1 MKTDQV
7 YKRMNNLNASH
18 EFPQNE
24 PRRARGLFKLWDN
37 LSLEKREEYSRFYN
51 SGTLILGRVAAS
63 GLGYLTWLITA
74 RLFDAREVGIA
85 SGIVSAMMLCVQLA
99 LFGIGAA
106 VIKTYPLHLESPS
119 WMINTALNLIAAASL
134 ATAAIFLIFA
144 RAFFSEL
151 NVVSA
156 LPLYALLF
164 LGINIFGAIN
174 VLMDHVSI
182 AIKRGDQVLTRNVL
196 FGVITIAGVAVL
208 PLLAETTTS
217 IAIISAWAAA
227 GFFACLIG
235 TIQIFRSIPAYSY
248 TPAIEK
254 QTAWQLIG
262 IGLPNYLLTLAER
275 APNWILPI
283 IITEML
289 SPVENA
295 RWYAVWMMAWVVFL
309 VPISV
314 GQNLFAEISHHPE
327 NFHRPLR
334 LSIRNSL
341 IGGSVAAALVIV
353 LAPLMLGLLG
363 KEYAAA
369 GTTPLRILALAIL
382 PITVIQMYYA
392 VCRGTQRLRE
402 ATITGLACGA
412 AGIAAAT
419 YAGMHYGLSGMA
431 IAWLVTQSIAAVWAG
446 IRTAVLMRRSD
457 QTSARIAN
465 PPDSSSQS
473 SS

>member
-1 MKTDQV
+1 MKTGQLH
-7 YKRMNNLNASH
+7 KRMNNLNASH
-18 EFPQNE
+18 EFLQNE
-24 PRRARGLFKLWDN
+24 PRRARGLFKLWGN

-106 VIKTYPLHLESPS
+106 VIKTYPLHLQSPS
-119 WMINTALNLIAAASL
+119 RMINTALNLIAAASL
-134 ATAAIFLIFA
+134 ATAALFLIFA
-144 RAFFSEL
+144 RAFFNEL

-156 LPLYALLF
+156 LPLYAFLF

-196 FGVITIAGVAVL
+196 FGLITIAGVAVL
-208 PLLAETTTS
+208 PFLAETTTS
-217 IAIISAWAAA
+217 IAIVSAWAAA

-235 TIQIFRSIPAYSY
+235 GIQIFRSIPSY
-248 TPAIEK
+248 GYRPAIENE
-254 QTAWQLIG
+254 TARQLIG

-327 NFHRPLR
+327 HFQRPLR

-341 IGGSVAAALVIV
+341 IGGSVAAALVIG

-363 KEYAAA
+363 KDYAAA

-402 ATITGLACGA
+402 ATITGLASGA

-419 YAGMHYGLSGMA
+419 LAGIQYGLTGMA
-431 IAWLVTQSIAAVWAG
+431 VAWLTTQSIAALWAG
-446 IRTAVLMRRSD
+446 FRIAVLMRRSD
-457 QTSARIAN
+457 QASARTEN
-465 PPDSSSQS
+465 PPDSSSQRS
-473 SS
+473 S